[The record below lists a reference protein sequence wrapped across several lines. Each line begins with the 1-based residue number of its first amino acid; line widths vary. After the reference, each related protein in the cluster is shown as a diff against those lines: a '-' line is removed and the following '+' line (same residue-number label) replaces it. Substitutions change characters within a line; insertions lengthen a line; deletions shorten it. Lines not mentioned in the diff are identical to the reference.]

1 MSYYD
6 NSNDP
11 AKQPKGYWD
20 QGAEAR
26 ARELKAFDYWNNTLF
41 KVRQKKS

>member
-6 NSNDP
+6 NQNQQ
-11 AKQPKGYWD
+11 QPKGYYE

-26 ARELKAFDYWNNTLF
+26 ARELRMFDYWNNTLF
-41 KVRQKKS
+41 KIGSKKK